1 MCVCLYTYTLY
12 LLITYVCFY
21 ITLDPFPVVSLGYF
35 VYNGIDATV
44 ANMGGRVDLPQDLF
58 FLFFIGDDFLADVC
72 VWLTYTNTPVSAI
85 ISYNH
90 SYIDVP
96 NEHH

>member
-1 MCVCLYTYTLY
+1 MLNQQDIYIYIYNIYIYICLYTYTLH

-44 ANMGGRVDLPQDLF
+44 ASMGGRVDLPQDLF
-58 FLFFIGDDFLADVC
+58 FLFFIGADFLADVC
-72 VWLTYTNTPVSAI
+72 VWLNV
-85 ISYNH
+85 H
-90 SYIDVP
+90 
-96 NEHH
+96 